1 MVIEIAIWL
10 FPLLRP
16 TIAVIAVMF
25 ILRVFSR
32 MYLMSGLKKIFF
44 FTASIL
50 LLFAADSEEH
60 YFRMHTISVTKR
72 IKTRKMIEKMMKVAP
87 KFLNR
92 SSLPNRE
99 RPTFSPGLSSSN

>member
-1 MVIEIAIWL
+1 
-10 FPLLRP
+10 
-16 TIAVIAVMF
+16 MF

-60 YFRMHTISVTKR
+60 YLRMHKMSITKR
-72 IKTRKMIEKMMKVAP
+72 ITTSKMIEKRMKVVP

-92 SSLPNRE
+92 SSFPNRE